1 MLRLDKVIKPWK
13 ESAALNDHINLYG
26 FWNETVFLTKSG
38 DVGMVL
44 SVPGVDYES
53 LDHAQQEY
61 AVKRLEAAL
70 KAFGPGF
77 HVYQYLF
84 KSNRP
89 EIPFASYD
97 DPVVEAAIDQR
108 RQFFEAKRDHL
119 YQVEIFYAI
128 VLEGPRSKSGVG
140 AAFAQLFHDPA
151 GAFGELRTQFTNN
164 SMKVLLRS
172 QIENELARLEQKV
185 QAFTRQLA
193 DFMQIEVLDRQGQ
206 FYFFRRLLNYD
217 EWRIAGKPQSTQFL
231 DYQVVN
237 SNIEAERDHLRVGD
251 HVVRVLTMKEA
262 ITETRPLVL
271 DSLLKIPA
279 NFYVVTEWTPL
290 ATDKARK
297 EVNKRRRH
305 FNMSKTGFVSQM
317 GNDASKTNPRD
328 VLVDE
333 SKQADIENLGDC
345 LRALGDGQSLG
356 DFSLSIVL
364 YGRSKSDTDQLIGE
378 FTSVFTNA
386 DGNLYVET
394 YNQLNAYFATVPGG
408 YATNLRKLYLLN
420 TNYADLSF
428 LFTILPGEKRNA
440 HLGTEYLAVL
450 ETDNSTPYFL
460 NLHNGE
466 IAHTLIL
473 GMTGSGKS
481 YLCSFLLQNAQKYAP
496 LTFIFDIGGSFQS
509 LTGIFGGSY
518 LNVGQD
524 TRDFTINP
532 FSLAPTKENLQF
544 LFSFFRVLIEGNGQ
558 RYRLDF
564 KEERKLWDG
573 IERMYV
579 LEPDQRT
586 VSNFGNILGELKERL
601 HRWMRGGQYG
611 FLFDNAE
618 DTLSFSRFQTFNFAG
633 WGDAPD
639 VLEPLLFYVLHRAS
653 NEITDP
659 TKLATFKM
667 FLLDEAWLFIK
678 NETIRN
684 YVVQGQKT
692 WRKHNAAM
700 ILATQSIKELQESG
714 MLQIVAESCP
724 TKIFLANPEM
734 DRDVYREAFHL
745 NDTELELIAG
755 LVPPGQM
762 LIRKAQSSKK
772 VQLNVDSV
780 SHWTATNNSRDNLKK
795 REYFERY
802 GIAEGLR
809 RLAQEHPFRPR
820 TLAVSNHT
828 NH

>member
-1 MLRLDKVIKPWK
+1 MLRLDKVIKSWK

-26 FWNETVFLTKSG
+26 FWNDTAFLTKSG
-38 DVGMVL
+38 DMGMVL
-44 SVPGVDYES
+44 HVSGVDYES
-53 LDHAQQEY
+53 LDHTEQEY
-61 AVKRLEAAL
+61 AVRRLESAL

-89 EIPFASYD
+89 EIPFATYD

-140 AAFAQLFHDPA
+140 AAFAQLFRDPA
-151 GAFGELRTQFTNN
+151 GAVSELRTQFTSS
-164 SMKVLLRS
+164 SMKTLLRS
-172 QIENELARLEQKV
+172 QIESTLSALEQKTH
-185 QAFTRQLA
+185 AFGRQLA
-193 DFMQIEVLDRQGQ
+193 DFIEIEVLNQQGQ
-206 FYFFRRLLNYD
+206 FQFFRRLMNYD
-217 EWRIAGKPQSTQFL
+217 DWRIAGNPQSTQFL

-237 SNIEAERDHLRVGD
+237 SNIEAERDYLRVGD
-251 HVVRVLTMKEA
+251 HFIRVLTMKEA

-271 DSLLKIPA
+271 NALLKIPA
-279 NFYVVTEWTPL
+279 SFYVVTEWTAL
-290 ATDKARK
+290 SADKARK

-317 GNDASKTNPRD
+317 GNDPAKTNPRD

-356 DFSLSIVL
+356 DFSLTIVV
-364 YGRSKSDTDQLIGE
+364 YARTKRATDQLIGE
-378 FTSVFTNA
+378 FASVFTNA
-386 DGNLYVET
+386 DGNLFVET

-408 YATNLRKLYLLN
+408 YATNLRRLYLLN

-428 LFTILPGEKRNA
+428 LFTILQGEKRNS

-450 ETDNSTPYFL
+450 ETDNATPYFL

-466 IAHTLIL
+466 VAHTLIL

-481 YLCSFLLQNAQKYAP
+481 YLCSFLIQNAQKYAP

-509 LTGIFGGSY
+509 LTSIFGGSY
-518 LNVGQD
+518 LNVGQEA
-524 TRDFTINP
+524 RDFTINP
-532 FSLAPTKENLQF
+532 FSLTPTKENLQF
-544 LFSFFRVLIEGNGQ
+544 LFSLFRVLIEGNGQ

-586 VSNFGNILGELKERL
+586 VSNFANIIGELKERL
-601 HRWMRGGQYG
+601 HRWTRAGQYG
-611 FLFDNAE
+611 FLFDNAQ

-653 NEITDP
+653 NEIADP
-659 TKLATFKM
+659 KNLATFKM
-667 FLLDEAWLFIK
+667 FLLDEAWLFIR

-684 YVVQGQKT
+684 YVVQAQKT
-692 WRKHNAAM
+692 WRKLNAAM
-700 ILATQSIKELQESG
+700 ILATQSLKELQESG
-714 MLQIVAESCP
+714 MLQIVSESCP

-780 SHWTATNNSRDNLKK
+780 SHWTATNNARDNLKK
-795 REYFERY
+795 REYFERF
-802 GIAEGLR
+802 GIAGGLR
-809 RLAQEHPFRPR
+809 RLAQDNPFQPR
-820 TLAVSNHT
+820 SLAPNNTTH
-828 NH
+828 